1 MKIRIQRN
9 SVRYRLSRTDIQKLS
24 AEGYLEEVTP
34 FGDSLFIYAVK
45 KSADVSKLSAEFQNG
60 KILLSIPGPL
70 TDGWADNHVVGYDG
84 EMLFGKEGSLKLL
97 IEKDFKCLD
106 NVTEDQSDNYEN
118 PAKTC

>member
-9 SVRYRLSRTDIQKLS
+9 SVRYRLSKTDIEKLCND
-24 AEGYLEEVTP
+24 GYLEEVTP
-34 FGDSLFIYAVK
+34 FGHADFIYAVTR
-45 KSADVSKLSAEFQNG
+45 SADASALSASFENG
-60 KILLSIPGPL
+60 KILLRIPQKF
-70 TDGWADNHVVGYDG
+70 TDGWADNNVIGHSG
-84 EMLFGKEGSLKLL
+84 EMHVANGDVLKLL

>member
-24 AEGYLEEVTP
+24 TEGYLEEVTP
-34 FGDSLFIYAVK
+34 FGDSLFIYGVK
-45 KSADVSKLSAEFQNG
+45 KSADVSELTADFQNG
-60 KILLSIPGPL
+60 KILLHIPEQL
-70 TDGWADNHVVGYDG
+70 TDGWADNNVVGYDG
-84 EMLFGKEGSLKLL
+84 EMLFANNASLKLL

>member
-9 SVRYRLSRTDIQKLS
+9 SVRFRLSKTDIEKLS
-24 AEGYLEEVTP
+24 SEGYLEEVTP
-34 FGDSLFIYAVK
+34 FGNTDFIYAVK
-45 KSADVSKLSAEFQNG
+45 KTTADSTLSAAFENG
-60 KILLSIPGPL
+60 KILLHIPEKF
-70 TDGWADNHVVGYDG
+70 TEGWAENNVVGHSG
-84 EMLFGKEGSLKLL
+84 EMSLTNGESLKLL

>member
-9 SVRYRLSRTDIQKLS
+9 SVRFRLSRTDIETLS
-24 AEGYLEEVTP
+24 IEGYLEEVTP
-34 FGDSLFIYAVK
+34 FGDTNFIYAVK
-45 KSADVSKLSAEFQNG
+45 KSAGISELSAEFQNG
-60 KILLSIPGPL
+60 KILLQLPEHL
-70 TDGWADNHVVGYDG
+70 TQGWADNNVVGHSG
-84 EMLFGKEGSLKLL
+84 EMSVGKIDTLKLL

>member
-9 SVRYRLSRTDIQKLS
+9 SVRYRLSRSDIQKLS
-24 AEGYLEEVTP
+24 TEGYLEEVTP
-34 FGDSLFIYAVK
+34 FGDSLFIYGVK
-45 KSADVSKLSAEFQNG
+45 KSADVSELTADFQNG
-60 KILLSIPGPL
+60 KILLHIPEQL
-70 TDGWADNHVVGYDG
+70 TDGWADNNVVGYDG
-84 EMLFGKEGSLKLL
+84 EMLFGNNGSLKLL

>member
-24 AEGYLEEVTP
+24 TEGYLEEVTP
-34 FGDSLFIYAVK
+34 FGDSLFVYGVK
-45 KSADVSKLSAEFQNG
+45 KSADVSELTADFQNG
-60 KILLSIPGPL
+60 KITLHIPEQL
-70 TDGWADNHVVGYDG
+70 TDGWADNNVVGYDG
-84 EMLFGKEGSLKLL
+84 EMLFGNNGSLKLL

>member
-24 AEGYLEEVTP
+24 TEGYLEEVTP
-34 FGDSLFIYAVK
+34 FGDSLFIYGVK
-45 KSADVSKLSAEFQNG
+45 KSADVSELTADFRNG
-60 KILLSIPGPL
+60 KILLHIPEQL
-70 TDGWADNHVVGYDG
+70 TDGWADNNVVGYDG
-84 EMLFGKEGSLKLL
+84 EMLFGNNGSLKLL

>member
-24 AEGYLEEVTP
+24 TEGYLEEVTP
-34 FGDSLFIYAVK
+34 FGDSLFIYGVK
-45 KSADVSKLSAEFQNG
+45 KSADVSELTADFQNG
-60 KILLSIPGPL
+60 KILLHIPEQL
-70 TDGWADNHVVGYDG
+70 TDGWADNNVVGYDG
-84 EMLFGKEGSLKLL
+84 EMLFGNNGSLKLL

>member
-9 SVRYRLSRTDIQKLS
+9 SLRFRLSKTDIEKLS
-24 AEGYLEEVTP
+24 NDGYLEEVTP
-34 FGDSLFIYAVK
+34 FGHADFIYAVTR
-45 KSADVSKLSAEFQNG
+45 SAGASELSATFENG
-60 KILLSIPGPL
+60 KILLQIPQIF
-70 TDGWADNHVVGYDG
+70 TDGWADNNVIGHSG
-84 EMLFGKEGSLKLL
+84 EMHIANGDVLKLL